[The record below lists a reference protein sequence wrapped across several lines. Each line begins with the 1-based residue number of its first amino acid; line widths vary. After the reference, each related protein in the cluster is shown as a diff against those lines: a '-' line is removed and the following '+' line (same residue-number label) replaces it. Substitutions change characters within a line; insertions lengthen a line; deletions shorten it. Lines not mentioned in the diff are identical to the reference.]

1 VAVLVLVH
9 WHWGHGQAGPGWHLH
24 AQLTVAALAG
34 KHDATTAP
42 LWREPDLRARA
53 PPTIRQML
61 EAGQRTEPSW
71 TPITPIAT

>member
-1 VAVLVLVH
+1 MHGHDFMFGREAPAACALALN
-9 WHWGHGQAGPGWHLH
+9 WGHGQAGPGWQLH

-53 PPTIRQML
+53 PPTISADARGRS
-61 EAGQRTEPSW
+61 AH
-71 TPITPIAT
+71 